1 MEKLTSVAVIVPALN
16 EELSLGSV
24 LEDIRAVL
32 VSRVIVADN
41 GSVDRTADVA
51 RAAGAEVVSAPRRG
65 YGSACLAG
73 VAALKDESM
82 VVFIDADG
90 SSDPAEMPALI
101 APIERGDA
109 DFVIGSRKLGR
120 VEPGAMSLPARVGNR
135 LAPFLIHVIW
145 GFRYTDLGPF
155 RAIRVDALR
164 RLGMQD
170 PDYGWTVE
178 MQIKAVR
185 HGLKIVEV
193 PVTWR
198 NRRGGASKISRTVRG
213 VVGASCKIIW
223 TILNYAIDDRLAGD
237 EARHGRGL

>member
-1 MEKLTSVAVIVPALN
+1 MSQKPPHIAIIIPALN
-16 EELSLGSV
+16 EEDAIG
-24 LEDIRAVL
+24 AVL
-32 VSRVIVADN
+32 KEISRDTPIRMIVADN
-41 GSVDRTADVA
+41 GSTDRTADVA
-51 RAAGAEVVSAPRRG
+51 RAAGAEVVTAPRRG

-73 VAALKDESM
+73 IRALRDETII
-82 VVFIDADG
+82 VFIDADG
-90 SSDPAEMPALI
+90 SSDPAQMPSLI

-109 DFVIGSRKLGR
+109 DIVIGSRKLGR
-120 VEPGAMSLPARVGNR
+120 VEDGAMSFPARVGNW
-135 LAPFLIHVIW
+135 LAPFLIRLIW

-155 RAIRVDALR
+155 RAIRADSLR

-185 HGLKIVEV
+185 HRLKIVEV

-213 VVGASCKIIW
+213 VMGASFKIIW
-223 TILNYAIDDRLAGD
+223 TIFRYAISRA
-237 EARHGRGL
+237 